1 MCVCVCVCV
10 CLCVY
15 LVSSFLAVF
24 AVLTN
29 VVFQF
34 LDLQL
39 DFVVLLPYFI
49 GLCALPLERSIG

>member
-1 MCVCVCVCV
+1 MKSV
-10 CLCVY
+10 CVY

-39 DFVVLLPYFI
+39 GFVVLLPYFI
-49 GLCALPLERSIG
+49 GLCALSLERSIG